1 MDGFVLSQGGGD
13 PGMPTEKPG
22 EVLAMPTRRLARGD
36 TGQAR
41 DHVVLGSGQEVV
53 RRTHQRARMI
63 PHPAPEF
70 GQRRSKA
77 APGVERGVVP
87 ALEVPDHSVPRVKLV
102 RSMSAGSWLFRIT

>member
-63 PHPAPEF
+63 PTELPSLDSGDRKP
-70 GQRRSKA
+70 RR
-77 APGVERGVVP
+77 EITWRGTC
-87 ALEVPDHSVPRVKLV
+87 A
-102 RSMSAGSWLFRIT
+102 RST